1 MQARE
6 FIVPAL
12 VMHVGSTSVFSLLA
26 VISAYNKL
34 IRETTRD

>member
-1 MQARE
+1 MAARE

-12 VMHVGSTSVFSLLA
+12 VVHVGPTSVFLLLA
-26 VISAYNKL
+26 VISAYKKL